1 MGVLNALL
9 DAGVSPG
16 GSFQLAPEG
25 DREWFWYVLE
35 RWPDPEVTNGPR
47 LSTPSSIDA
56 YRVLLASRH
65 RPGDDLRCVL
75 SVWVRERRVL
85 GATVAVSSGDV
96 VIDDL
101 ARRLYP
107 PPEADLA
114 GAEECRVSVYG
125 RPMPAE
131 STFTLEP

>member
-1 MGVLNALL
+1 MLTALL
-9 DAGVSPG
+9 DGGVSPG
-16 GSFQLAPEG
+16 GSIRIEPDG

-35 RWPDPEVTNGPR
+35 RWPDPQVTNGPR
-47 LSTPSSIDA
+47 MATPSALDA
-56 YRVLLASRH
+56 YRVLLASLA

-107 PPEADLA
+107 PPAEDLA

-125 RPMPAE
+125 KPMPAE